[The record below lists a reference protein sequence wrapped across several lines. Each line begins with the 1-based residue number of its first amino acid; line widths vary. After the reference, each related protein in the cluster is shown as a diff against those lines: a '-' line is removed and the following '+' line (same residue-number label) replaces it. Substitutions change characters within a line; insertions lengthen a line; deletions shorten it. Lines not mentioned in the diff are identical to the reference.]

1 MSDIIL
7 DWDLNSM
14 SIWALLLWL
23 IHIDV
28 VSISLII
35 NIKIS
40 TWNHLSFCW
49 SWVSVKI
56 NISRTNNIKLAHE
69 WDFKCFWIWVAWTL
83 SWRDNDSQLE
93 MRGSLFRSLL
103 WFQVTFKL
111 SINFWWKCICKLWLI
126 NLTYNL
132 NVLFNQK
139 LSIWINFRN

>member
-1 MSDIIL
+1 MSNIIL
-7 DWDLNSM
+7 DRDLNCM
-14 SIWALLLWL
+14 SIWALLLRF

-35 NIKIS
+35 NVKICA
-40 TWNHLSFCW
+40 WNHLNFCW

-56 NISRTNNIKLAHE
+56 NISRTNNIKLAHK

-93 MRGSLFRSLL
+93 MRRSLFRSLL